1 MGPLERGLRGQSIE
15 MRSLFGGFLIVSG
28 LAVAAAGLDGGQTN
42 ATNAETQRIQE
53 PRLSAVG
60 KQPSEPVSTVVTL
73 PTKSHANPLP
83 AAVAATPVAGPE
95 LVSDLQTELKRV
107 GCYDGPIDG
116 IWTPQT
122 RQAMMTLVQRS
133 NARLPTDKADHV
145 LLALVK
151 NHTGSACGSCPA
163 GQDESPEGR
172 CVPHAIAARVA
183 VLRPVSNWH
192 LSAEEPRIV
201 DVEQPQPSRRS
212 RRGAP
217 IDGRM
222 SVGAP
227 IVAARASKVEPKI
240 AAVEPTPSSPAP
252 AIQHRREK
260 RAARHAN
267 RRIAGHSRGYFKAT
281 RARRYAYRPFGR
293 PRGIAAVLFGWF

>member
-1 MGPLERGLRGQSIE
+1 M
-15 MRSLFGGFLIVSG
+15 
-28 LAVAAAGLDGGQTN
+28 
-42 ATNAETQRIQE
+42 
-53 PRLSAVG
+53 
-60 KQPSEPVSTVVTL
+60 VTL
-73 PTKSHANPLP
+73 PAKSHANPLP
-83 AAVAATPVAGPE
+83 AAVAGTPVAGPE

-122 RQAMMTLVQRS
+122 RQAMITLVQRS

-163 GQDESPEGR
+163 GQDELPEGR

-183 VLRPVSNWH
+183 VLRPVSNSH

-260 RAARHAN
+260 RAGTSCKPPHRRSFARLLQSDASASI
-267 RRIAGHSRGYFKAT
+267 RLSTVRPASRHRCRAVRVVLVTT
-281 RARRYAYRPFGR
+281 RAARLTVRVPSQLHKSRALKISAMRHLPELQCQERADENYGLAEAP
-293 PRGIAAVLFGWF
+293 